1 MTFKAYKYQKKKPR
15 IFSYYDNHIAIF
27 FTVSGEVRPGKL
39 VAIMGAR

>member
-1 MTFKAYKYQKKKPR
+1 MTFKAYKYKKKTR
-15 IFSYYDNHIAIF
+15 IFSYYDNHIANF

>member
-1 MTFKAYKYQKKKPR
+1 MTFKAYKYKKKPG
-15 IFSYYDNHIAIF
+15 FSLIMTIILLIF

>member
-1 MTFKAYKYQKKKPR
+1 MTFKAYKYHKKKPG
-15 IFSYYDNHIAIF
+15 FSLIMTIILLIF